1 MISGFRW
8 FWLSMGLLLH
18 VSAAAQIVVPPA
30 ATPTPAT
37 PAPAAPA
44 TPTGSVAIVLGPTA
58 FPINEYFTIAFRLT
72 GAPLERY
79 SAFPD
84 IEGFKKSGKSS
95 TTTTRITNGQ
105 TTTELTITQRY
116 AAFKEGEF
124 VLKPFTLTIN
134 GLTARS
140 AGASLKVLPQQAA
153 TAPPAGGVAPGIGL
167 LDQLF
172 GKPKPQDFVEP
183 RDNAFLAVAPDKTS
197 VYVGEG
203 VNVGLYFYLT
213 PTDQGLLNFYNFSSQ
228 LPGILRQLRQPTVWE
243 EPFDEQEVLPEA
255 TVVGGKPYLR
265 YRLYAAEYYPLTPR
279 TLQLPAVALQMVK
292 YKVAKKPEP
301 GLDNRMEGLK
311 TYFSLPRTIAV
322 KPLPSHPRR
331 DEAVVG
337 SYRLLESIDRT
348 NFLTGQAFTYTLR
361 IEGEGNLTALQAPV
375 PAPHP
380 GLEIYGPEVQQET
393 TRASGRVGG
402 RKTFRYRLIAR
413 QPGTVPLDSL
423 FSILTFDPVAAR
435 YVTLR
440 PELHVVVSGAPRML
454 RTLSARTSD
463 PYYEQRLFNYDNT
476 LRPLH
481 TPDFVRRYANLLLV
495 ALFLL
500 TVVGWW
506 RGNAGPRS

>member
-8 FWLSMGLLLH
+8 LCLSLALLLPLA
-18 VSAAAQIVVPPA
+18 AAAQPTTPPA
-30 ATPTPAT
+30 TAPVPAV
-37 PAPAAPA
+37 PAPTAPA
-44 TPTGSVAIVLGPTA
+44 TPTGTATIVLGPAA
-58 FPINEYFTIAFRLT
+58 FPINEYFTISFKLA

-124 VLKPFTLTIN
+124 VLKPFSLTIN
-134 GLTARS
+134 GQAVRS
-140 AGASLKVLPQQAA
+140 AGATLKVLPQQAA
-153 TAPPAGGVAPGIGL
+153 PAPPPGGVAPGIGL

-172 GKPKPQDFVEP
+172 GKPKLQDFVEP

-203 VNVGLYFYLT
+203 VHVGLYFYLT
-213 PTDQGLLNFYNFSSQ
+213 PADQGLLNFYNFAGQ
-228 LPGILRQLRQPTVWE
+228 LPGILRQLHQPTVWE

-265 YRLYAAEYYPLTPR
+265 YRLYEAEYYPLTPR
-279 TLQLPAVALQMVK
+279 ALQLPAVALQMVK

-301 GLDNRMEGLK
+301 GQDNRMEGLK
-311 TYFSLPRTIAV
+311 TFFSLPRTVAV
-322 KPLPSHPRR
+322 KSLPPHPRR

-348 NFLTGQAFTYTLR
+348 NFMTGQAFTYTLR
-361 IEGEGNLTALQAPV
+361 VEGEGNLTAMQAPV
-375 PAPHP
+375 PAPRP

-393 TRASGRVGG
+393 TRSGGRVGG

-413 QPGTVPLDSL
+413 QPGPVPLDSL

-435 YVTLR
+435 YATLR
-440 PELHVVVSGAPRML
+440 PELRVVVKGAPRVL
-454 RTLSARTSD
+454 RTLSARTTD
-463 PYYEQRLFNYDNT
+463 PYYEQRLFAYDNT

-481 TPDFVRRYANLLLV
+481 TPDFVRRYANLLLIG
-495 ALFLL
+495 LFLL
-500 TVVGWW
+500 AVVGWW
-506 RGNAGPRS
+506 RGNAGPRG